1 MHCAIYKGRRKR
13 DAYLYIEREGEFARV
28 PQALLDMLG
37 ELEWVM
43 SLDLAQRRSLAQV
56 DPEQVCMQLREQGY
70 YLQMP
75 PQDESLNRC

>member
-43 SLDLAQRRSLAQV
+43 SLDLAQRRSLVQA
-56 DPEQVCMQLREQGY
+56 DPEQVCAQLREQGY

-75 PQDESLNRC
+75 PQDESLSRC

>member
-1 MHCAIYKGRRKR
+1 MHCAIYKGSRKR
-13 DAYLYIEREGEFARV
+13 DTYLYIEREGEFARV

-43 SLDLAQRRSLAQV
+43 SLDLAQRRSLAQA
-56 DPEQVCMQLREQGY
+56 DLEQVCMQLREQGY

-75 PQDESLNRC
+75 PQDESLSRC

>member
-43 SLDLAQRRSLAQV
+43 SLDLAQRRSLAQA
-56 DPEQVCMQLREQGY
+56 DPEQVCAQLREQGY

-75 PQDESLNRC
+75 PQDEKSRS